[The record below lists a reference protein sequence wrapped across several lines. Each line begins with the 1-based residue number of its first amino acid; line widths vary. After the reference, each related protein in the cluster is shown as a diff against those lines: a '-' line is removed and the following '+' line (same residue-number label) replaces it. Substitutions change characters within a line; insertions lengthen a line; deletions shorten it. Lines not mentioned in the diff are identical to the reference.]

1 MGRIVPAPLSG
12 RLVISTT
19 NRWLMPPANFLWATQ
34 ILGKAI
40 SGLFPKIVRR
50 PCRGDRFSVSV
61 STRWLRSAPPP
72 ANFRPPLRGLSS
84 LPLGTLITRSG
95 DSHHPSGDSH
105 PSLWGLSSPPPG
117 TLITPSEDSHHPL
130 WGLSSSSPGGR
141 REISRWREPPVPDEN
156 HNAARQ
162 GRRTEK
168 SRRRRTNVQV
178 AMRQCC
184 RRHPLAVLTAS
195 LVSRLSSALSPRG
208 RPRLSQRRQG
218 WLPSP
223 GRSQPALPGSGK
235 PDAP

>member
-1 MGRIVPAPLSG
+1 M
-12 RLVISTT
+12 
-19 NRWLMPPANFLWATQ
+19 F
-34 ILGKAI
+34 
-40 SGLFPKIVRR
+40 RR
-50 PCRGDRFSVSV
+50 PCRGGWSFLPPTGGSCHRLISFGRLKSLA
-61 STRWLRSAPPP
+61 RRSAGSFRRSSGAP
-72 ANFRPPLRGLSS
+72 AGAIGFPFPFRPGGYAPLHHRLISGLPSGDFH
-84 LPLGTLITRSG
+84 PPFGGTFIPPQG

-117 TLITPSEDSHHPL
+117 TLITPSGDSHHPL